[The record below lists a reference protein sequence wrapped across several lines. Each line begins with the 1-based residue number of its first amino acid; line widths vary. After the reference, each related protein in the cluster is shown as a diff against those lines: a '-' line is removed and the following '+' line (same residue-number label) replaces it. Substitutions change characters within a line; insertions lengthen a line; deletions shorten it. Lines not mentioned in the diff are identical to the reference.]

1 MYSQGDI
8 ILVPYPYTDLSSYKQ
23 RPVVVIS
30 KNHSKN
36 GNYIVAKITSVI
48 RRDEFSFLINPK
60 KIDVDLRYESEV
72 RTNELFTVNHNIV
85 IKKFSS
91 FDRGELKRLTER
103 IKQNISVD

>member
-8 ILVPYPYTDLSSYKQ
+8 ILVPYPYTDLSNYKQ

-30 KNHSKN
+30 KIHSKN

-48 RRDEFSFLINPK
+48 RRDEFSFQINPK
-60 KIDVDLRYESEV
+60 KIDVALRYESEV
-72 RTNELFTVNHNIV
+72 RINELFTVNHSIV
-85 IKKFSS
+85 IKKFAS
-91 FDRGELKRLTER
+91 FYRDELKRLTEK